1 MQLDDADRRILSQ
14 MQEDCSLST
23 AELAERVGL
32 SQSPCWRRVQRLRA
46 DGVIRAEVALLDRGK
61 LGLKTQI
68 FAQVKLSA
76 QGRQHLDEFSEAIR
90 RFPEVLE
97 CWVLMGP
104 VDFLLRV
111 VAADVESYERFFFEK
126 LSRVPGIQEIT
137 STVAL
142 SEIKATTALPIG
154 LAPGAVRAAPGR

>member
-1 MQLDDADRRILSQ
+1 MQLDEADRRILAQ
-14 MQEDCSLST
+14 LQEDSSLST

-46 DGVIRAEVALLDRGK
+46 EGVIRAEVALLDRGK

-76 QGRQHLDEFSEAIR
+76 QGRQHLDEFADAIR

-111 VAADVESYERFFFEK
+111 VAPDVESYERFFFEK

-142 SEIKATTALPIG
+142 SEIKATTALPIRQG
-154 LAPGAVRAAPGR
+154 

>member
-1 MQLDDADRRILSQ
+1 MLMDDADRRILAQ
-14 MQEDCSLST
+14 MQQDCSLST

-46 DGVIRAEVALLDRGK
+46 EGVIRAEVALLDRGK

-76 QGRQHLDEFSEAIR
+76 QGRQHLDEFADAIR

-111 VAADVESYERFFFEK
+111 VAPDVESYERFFFEK

-142 SEIKATTALPIG
+142 SEIKATTALPI
-154 LAPGAVRAAPGR
+154 LPG

>member
-1 MQLDDADRRILSQ
+1 MLMDDADRRILVL
-14 MQEDCSLST
+14 MQQDCSLST

-46 DGVIRAEVALLDRGK
+46 EGVIRAEVALLDRGK

-76 QGRQHLDEFSEAIR
+76 QGRQHLDEFADAIR

-104 VDFLLRV
+104 LDFLLRV
-111 VAADVESYERFFFEK
+111 VAPDVESYERFFFEK

-142 SEIKATTALPIG
+142 SEIKATTALPIR
-154 LAPGAVRAAPGR
+154 PG

>member
-1 MQLDDADRRILSQ
+1 MQLDDADRRILAQ
-14 MQEDCSLST
+14 LQTDCALST

-46 DGVIRAEVALLDRGK
+46 EGVIRAEVALLDRGK

-111 VAADVESYERFFFEK
+111 VAPDVESYERFFFEK

-142 SEIKATTALPIG
+142 SEIKATTALPIA
-154 LAPGAVRAAPGR
+154 LAPGAA

>member
-1 MQLDDADRRILSQ
+1 MDTWDRRILALL
-14 MQEDCSLST
+14 QEDCSLSL
-23 AELAERVGL
+23 AQLAERVGL
-32 SQSPCWRRVQRLRA
+32 SQSPCWRRVQRLKA
-46 DGVIRAEVALLDRGK
+46 DGIIRAEVALVDRAK
-61 LGLKTQI
+61 VGLKTQI

-76 QGRQHLDEFSEAIR
+76 QGRQQLDAFSAEIR

-104 VDFLLRV
+104 VDFLLRI
-111 VAADVESYERFFFEK
+111 VAPDVESYERFFFER

-142 SEIKATTALPIG
+142 SEIKATTAVPIPAG
-154 LAPGAVRAAPGR
+154 GD